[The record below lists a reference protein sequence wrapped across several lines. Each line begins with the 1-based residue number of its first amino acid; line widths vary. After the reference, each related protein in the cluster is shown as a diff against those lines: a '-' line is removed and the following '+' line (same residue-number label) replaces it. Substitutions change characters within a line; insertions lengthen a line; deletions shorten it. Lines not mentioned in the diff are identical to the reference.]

1 MDGRKEREEADA
13 ELDRQLEDSFPAS
26 DPPKVTR
33 FPAGHEFTSAEDVEP
48 AEETPEPVLPPAKDL
63 KW

>member
-13 ELDRQLEDSFPAS
+13 ELDRQLEESFPAS

-33 FPAGHEFTSAEDVEP
+33 FRAGHEFTSAEDTQPPGE
-48 AEETPEPVLPPAKDL
+48 EPVLPAAKDP
-63 KW
+63 KR